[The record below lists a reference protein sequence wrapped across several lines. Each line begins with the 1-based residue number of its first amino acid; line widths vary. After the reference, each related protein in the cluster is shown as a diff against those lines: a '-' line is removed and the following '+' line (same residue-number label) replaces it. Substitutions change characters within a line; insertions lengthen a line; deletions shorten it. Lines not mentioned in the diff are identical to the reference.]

1 MRSRFRSRLVVA
13 IVASLLIGL
22 AVAVHTGAVDRERG
36 KCDPPP
42 FASASSAYW
51 DALAA
56 SGRDFSMENLFPGGM
71 PTNESFGRWMV
82 STTNEVAREQGVHA
96 VLSTDR
102 AGATEFLEWMY
113 LQRDAWRQCR
123 SFAFHDIA
131 STPPFWA
138 TNRPPRWSP
147 GEIAVFSGFFRKHFP
162 DETDYQ
168 CRLAMDNFLRRVEP
182 GWKESEERLRFLE
195 RSLSLCM
202 VSHASNPILRRIES
216 RFAPDDVEAYYRRRV
231 QW

>member
-1 MRSRFRSRLVVA
+1 MGRLFRSRLTAAMVA
-13 IVASLLIGL
+13 LLFIGL
-22 AVAVHTGAVDRERG
+22 AMAVYTGAADRG
-36 KCDPPP
+36 SGNGDQPP
-42 FASASSAYW
+42 FASVSSVYW

-56 SGRDFSMENLFPGGM
+56 SGRGFSMEDLFPGGM
-71 PTNESFGRWMV
+71 PTNESFGRWLV

-96 VLSTDR
+96 VLSVDR
-102 AGATEFLEWMY
+102 TCATEFLEWMY
-113 LQRDAWRQCR
+113 HREDAWRQCR

-131 STPPFWA
+131 STTPFWA

-147 GEIAVFSGFFRKHFP
+147 VEITVFSSFFRKHFP

-168 CRLAMDNFLRRVEP
+168 CRLAMDNFLKRAEP

-202 VSHASNPILRRIES
+202 TSHASNPILRRIES